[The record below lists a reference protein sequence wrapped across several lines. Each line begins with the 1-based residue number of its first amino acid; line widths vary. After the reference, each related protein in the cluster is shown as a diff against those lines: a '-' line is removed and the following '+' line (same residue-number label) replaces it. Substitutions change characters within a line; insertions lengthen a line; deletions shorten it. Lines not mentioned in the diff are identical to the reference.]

1 MAKMTRSKLKGIV
14 KECLVEILS
23 EGLNTESIEVES
35 AKTAA
40 TKTKHHSRQA
50 EEKRLAEHRKKFD
63 YRVEDTVSGL
73 TDDPIMA
80 SIFKDTAST
89 TLQEQYEN
97 RGATAPLSDPT
108 RQTGVSLDGLFGNA
122 TTNWEK
128 LAFEDKS
135 SG

>member
-1 MAKMTRSKLKGIV
+1 MAKMTREKLKGIV

-23 EGLNTESIEVES
+23 EGLNGKSIVEKS
-35 AKTAA
+35 SMKKTRAQA
-40 TKTKHHSRQA
+40 A
-50 EEKRLAEHRKKFD
+50 EEKRLAEHRKKFE

-89 TLQEQYEN
+89 TLQEQYE
-97 RGATAPLSDPT
+97 RQGSAPALVDPT
-108 RQTGVSLDGLFGNA
+108 QGAGVSLDGLFGNA

-128 LAFEDKS
+128 LAFESKTPS
-135 SG
+135 R